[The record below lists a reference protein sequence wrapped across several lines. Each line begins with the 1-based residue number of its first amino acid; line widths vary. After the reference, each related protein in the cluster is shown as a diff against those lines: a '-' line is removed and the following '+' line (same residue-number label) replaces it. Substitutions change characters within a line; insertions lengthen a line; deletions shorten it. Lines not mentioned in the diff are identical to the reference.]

1 MYQMMVDLSNLQF
14 DLESPRLIIEIEDEV
29 EMLEWLLDVG
39 AVQELMMAIGYHS
52 YFTGEPLLVVGDG
65 TGDYIV
71 VDGNQRLAAL
81 KLLREP
87 KLCDRQS
94 VFTITA
100 RATYKPEKIPCLV
113 FPDRQIIIDH
123 MGYRHICGLHK
134 WSVLAKAQY
143 LAGDS
148 RGRLLSQRGQTEG
161 DISGLAR
168 SVGVRKSYVVR
179 LLAALGFYQEIVEA
193 GFYRIEGLDEHTFS
207 FALLVQASDYH
218 YIAGVMG
225 EDGGLKKITEW
236 FYLKK
241 GGIQRVSSSSL
252 KELDDVL
259 GFDLARS
266 RFEEGCSL
274 REAYIIAY
282 RQCD

>member
-1 MYQMMVDLSNLQF
+1 MYELYELGNYQAMVDVSNLQF
-14 DLESPRLIIEIEDEV
+14 DLESPRLTIEVKDEV

-39 AVQELMMAIGYHS
+39 TVQELMMAIGYRS
-52 YFTGEPLLVVGDG
+52 YFSGEPLLVIEGWSG
-65 TGDYIV
+65 NYFV

-87 KLCDRQS
+87 ALCDRKS

-100 RATYKPEKIPCLV
+100 KATYKPEKIPCLV

-134 WSVLAKAQY
+134 WSVLSKAQY
-143 LAGDS
+143 LE
-148 RGRLLSQRGQTEG
+148 RGQTEG

-193 GFYRIEGLDEHTFS
+193 GFYRIEGLDEHRFS
-207 FALLVQASDYH
+207 FARLVQATNYH
-218 YIAGVMG
+218 HIAQVMG

-236 FYLKK
+236 FYLKT
-241 GGIQRVSSSSL
+241 GGVHRVPTASL

-259 GFDLARS
+259 GSDLARS